1 VGEFTSDYLPDSGS
15 RHGPISHDDFENQE
29 LPGHSHP
36 ILEEGRGEG
45 IMRILVSS
53 DPVNKYD
60 KTIELRRPT
69 GSRRDCPIRFL
80 FGHRQYALKQ

>member
-53 DPVNKYD
+53 DPVNKY
-60 KTIELRRPT
+60 L
-69 GSRRDCPIRFL
+69 
-80 FGHRQYALKQ
+80 